1 MNRFNRYC
9 QCIKIAHIIPFNL
22 GSFGPNLFNL
32 TIDAIPLKESIAY
45 VRMVLTY
52 IPNERTLH
60 RQEKGYIFT
69 APFTPTIERM
79 PYEVKL

>member
-22 GSFGPNLFNL
+22 
-32 TIDAIPLKESIAY
+32 KESIAY
-45 VRMVLTY
+45 IRMVLTHL
-52 IPNERTLH
+52 PNERTLH
-60 RQEKGYIFT
+60 RHEKGYTFT
-69 APFTPTIERM
+69 ALFTPTIESM